1 MPIHLPAISRRQFL
15 VRSLA
20 GGAALALS
28 PDLLAAAKRTDPNS
42 WALLADTHLAADRG
56 LVARGINMTDHF
68 TSVSRELLALP
79 KRPAG
84 VFITGDCAYNSGQ
97 TGDYRQ
103 VADLLEPIRGAQMPV
118 HLALGNHDNRE
129 RFWDALPKE
138 KAAPRPLADRQ
149 VALLR
154 TPRANWFVLDS
165 LEKTLSTPGLLG
177 QEQLDWLA
185 GALDA
190 NAGKPALVLIHH
202 NPGHDRNC
210 QRAERHGSAVRNHSP
225 EKAGQSIYLRPYARL
240 ARQTG
245 RQRHPPGEPAAGGL
259 CVPTGRTRRL
269 GPCHCWNAKACG
281 SSCAVWIR
289 RTNRTARSSSS
300 SGAPVSAAQVAPS
313 QPRTICD

>member
-15 VRSLA
+15 ARSLM

-28 PDLLAAAKRTDPNS
+28 PGLLAAAKRTDPNS

-79 KRPAG
+79 KLPAG

-103 VADLLEPIRGAQMPV
+103 VADLLEPIRGGQMPV

-129 RFWDALPKE
+129 RFWDVLPKE
-138 KAAPRPLADRQ
+138 KAAQRPLADRQ

-154 TPRANWFVLDS
+154 TARANWFVLDS
-165 LEKTLSTPGLLG
+165 LETTLSTPGLLG
-177 QEQLDWLA
+177 QKQLDWLA

-190 NAGKPALVLIHH
+190 NPDKPALVLIHH
-202 NPGHDRNC
+202 NPGISGNMGLKDTAALFEIIRPRKQVKAYIFGHTHAWNVWQDDSGIHLINLPPVAYVF
-210 QRAERHGSAVRNHSP
+210 QPGLPAGWVHAMLERKGMQLELRCVDPTHKSNGQTIQLQWRSA
-225 EKAGQSIYLRPYARL
+225 
-240 ARQTG
+240 
-245 RQRHPPGEPAAGGL
+245 
-259 CVPTGRTRRL
+259 
-269 GPCHCWNAKACG
+269 
-281 SSCAVWIR
+281 
-289 RTNRTARSSSS
+289 
-300 SGAPVSAAQVAPS
+300 
-313 QPRTICD
+313 

>member
-28 PDLLAAAKRTDPNS
+28 PRLLAAEKSTDPDS
-42 WALLADTHLAADRG
+42 WALLSDIHLAADRR

-79 KRPAG
+79 QRPAG
-84 VFITGDCAYNSGQ
+84 VFITGDCADISGE

-103 VADLLEPIRGAQMPV
+103 VASLLQPIRGAQMPV

-129 RFWDALPKE
+129 RFWDALQEE

-149 VALLR
+149 VALVR

-165 LEKTLSTPGLLG
+165 LEKTLSAPGWLG
-177 QEQLDWLA
+177 REQLDWLA

-190 NAGKPALVLIHH
+190 NPDKPALVLIHH
-202 NPGHDRNC
+202 NPGISGNIGLLDTAALFAIIRPRK
-210 QRAERHGSAVRNHSP
+210 QV
-225 EKAGQSIYLRPYARL
+225 KAYIFGHTHAWKVWPDKSGIHLVNLPPVAYVF
-240 ARQTG
+240 QT
-245 RQRHPPGEPAAGGL
+245 GEPAGWVHATLEDNGIRL
-259 CVPTGRTRRL
+259 ELRCVDPTHKSNGQIVQLQWR
-269 GPCHCWNAKACG
+269 
-281 SSCAVWIR
+281 
-289 RTNRTARSSSS
+289 
-300 SGAPVSAAQVAPS
+300 AA
-313 QPRTICD
+313 

>member
-20 GGAALALS
+20 GGATLALG
-28 PDLLAAAKRTDPNS
+28 PNLLAAVKHTDPNS

-56 LVARGINMTDHF
+56 LMARGINMTDHF

-84 VFITGDCAYNSGQ
+84 VFIAGDCAYNSGQ

-118 HLALGNHDNRE
+118 HLALGNHDHRE

-138 KAAPRPLADRQ
+138 KAAQRPLADRQ

-154 TPRANWFVLDS
+154 AARANWYVLDS
-165 LEKTLSTPGLLG
+165 LEETLSTPGLLG
-177 QEQLDWLA
+177 QAQLDWLA

-190 NAGKPALVLIHH
+190 NPGKPALVLIHH
-202 NPGHDRNC
+202 NPGQIASVSGLRDTE
-210 QRAERHGSAVRNHSP
+210 ALLG
-225 EKAGQSIYLRPYARL
+225 ILRPRKQVKAYIFGHTHHWHVKQDVSGVHLVNLPPVAYVF
-240 ARQTG
+240 Q
-245 RQRHPPGEPAAGGL
+245 PGEPAGWVQATLERNGMRL
-259 CVPTGRTRRL
+259 ELRCVDPA
-269 GPCHCWNAKACG
+269 HNAHG
-281 SSCAVWIR
+281 
-289 RTNRTARSSSS
+289 
-300 SGAPVSAAQVAPS
+300 QVVKLQWRA
-313 QPRTICD
+313 D

>member
-15 VRSLA
+15 LRSLA

-28 PDLLAAAKRTDPNS
+28 PSLLGAAKSADPNS
-42 WALLADTHLAADRG
+42 WALLSDPHLAADRG
-56 LVARGINMTDHF
+56 LMARGINMTDHF

-103 VADLLEPIRGAQMPV
+103 VADLLQPIRGAQMPV

-129 RFWDALPKE
+129 RFWEALQAE

-154 TPRANWFVLDS
+154 TPPANWFVLDS
-165 LEKTLSTPGLLG
+165 LEKTLSTPGWLG

-185 GALDA
+185 KALDA
-190 NAGKPALVLIHH
+190 NPDKPALVLIHH
-202 NPGHDRNC
+202 NPGISGNIGLKDTAALFEVIRPRK
-210 QRAERHGSAVRNHSP
+210 QV
-225 EKAGQSIYLRPYARL
+225 KAYIFGHTHAWNVWQDESGIHLINL
-240 ARQTG
+240 
-245 RQRHPPGEPAAGGL
+245 PPVGYVFLPDEPAGWVHAML
-259 CVPTGRTRRL
+259 EREVIRLELRCVDPAHKSHG
-269 GPCHCWNAKACG
+269 
-281 SSCAVWIR
+281 
-289 RTNRTARSSSS
+289 
-300 SGAPVSAAQVAPS
+300 QVAKLMW
-313 QPRTICD
+313 RAG